1 MSDEVRDEIVERAV
15 RTVLRDVARSAT
27 LAEAD
32 AFLVM
37 MRSQLADHL
46 AYLRRKRVHP
56 RVQETLARVLG
67 RLYGETETGGTRR

>member
-1 MSDEVRDEIVERAV
+1 VTDEARNEIVERAV
-15 RTVLRDVARSAT
+15 RTVLRDAARSAT

-37 MRSQLADHL
+37 MRSQLIDHL
-46 AYLRRKRVHP
+46 ADLRRKREHP

-67 RLYGETETGGTRR
+67 RLYDETESGGTRA